1 MRIFHRR
8 APGTAVGKSTTV
20 TSNRGSPAEQLQ
32 HSALGGAAFQQGVL
46 TEGGG

>member
-32 HSALGGAAFQQGVL
+32 HSALGGAFQLGVL